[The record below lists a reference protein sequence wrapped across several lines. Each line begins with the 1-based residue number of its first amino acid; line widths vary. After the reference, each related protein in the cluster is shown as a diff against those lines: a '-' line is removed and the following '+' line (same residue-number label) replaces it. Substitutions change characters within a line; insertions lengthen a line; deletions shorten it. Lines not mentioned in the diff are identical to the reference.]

1 MQARFSLAF
10 IFTFALFRPQ
20 THQLHKESPFPPFF
34 PIYKMTGQHIRITR
48 KEGEE
53 MEKDYFIKKV
63 PHERYGE
70 LYQFLEVDRETGE
83 GAVVDPFEA
92 GLLVG
97 MQPQEHP
104 LLFVKSK
111 RGADARGFHR
121 GQGFVVQKGSKF
133 AASVSAKCPKKH
145 IRRREE
151 LMLAK
156 LLVPLHTQLLVMED
170 IEFDSPIAALGAAI
184 GGWARAEHGWKEQE
198 R

>member
-1 MQARFSLAF
+1 
-10 IFTFALFRPQ
+10 
-20 THQLHKESPFPPFF
+20 
-34 PIYKMTGQHIRITR
+34 MTGLHIRITR
-48 KEGEE
+48 EEGEE

-63 PHERYGE
+63 LHEHYGE
-70 LYQFLEVDRETGE
+70 LYQFLEVDRDTGE
-83 GAVVDPFEA
+83 EKSVNPFKA
-92 GLLVG
+92 GLLEGVYPVG
-97 MQPQEHP
+97 DPP

-111 RGADARGFHR
+111 RGADARGYHR

-133 AASVSAKCPKKH
+133 AASVSAKCPKKY
-145 IRRREE
+145 IRHREE

-170 IEFDSPIAALGAAI
+170 IEFDSPMAALGAAI